1 MEMTMPANNSVF
13 ISATSADLASYRKAV
28 KDVFLTNRIL
38 PVEQT
43 NFPPDFRTVEEML
56 EATIRDCHAVVILV
70 GFVYGAEPSG
80 QPADRPRRSY
90 TQMEFD
96 IARRLGKPIYQ
107 FLAAEDCVFDARP
120 NESAELQALQLAHR
134 KAIETGNIRWEQF
147 SDCDQLRER
156 IAHIQFDRPVPGQVH
171 PLNLPYPSLGTLF
184 KGREAFLQRIREH
197 LLAKSRQNNAAYATR
212 ITQPQALCGLGGVG
226 KTRLAVEYGWRY
238 DEEYSATLF
247 VVADSPESLRRNL
260 AQLTGPLVLNLP
272 EQNRQEEEVKMAAA
286 IRWLLE
292 HPGWFLILDNVDNR
306 ASVQAVQELLARI
319 PGGHVLITSRIDNWS
334 KDVEPLELDVLSGE
348 DAKSFLLDR
357 TQVRRRVTVDDDADA
372 SVLSRELD
380 GLALALEQAG
390 AFIER
395 RRCSLGDYLKRWK
408 AGEAR
413 VRQWFDQEL
422 MHYPRSVAITYD
434 TTMRE
439 VGAVAAALFHLLS
452 WYAPDP
458 LPEGVLE
465 NPEAERILTEMTA
478 AAGLSAVEVVPEEAL
493 ADLSAFSM
501 VKKVDVQGVP
511 CVSQHRLVQEV
522 TQTQMPAAERNASL
536 LGAVRLLNEF
546 APTDAYRFETWREWR
561 LIVSHAE
568 ALWLKV
574 KDMDRNQWDPLLMKG
589 LAHYYLGQGRYRE
602 AIPIQKLLL
611 EVYEERLGSVSGKV
625 FEAKNDLALL
635 LNSVGEYAEAQRL
648 YREALAGWKSIDAS
662 EYEFGYA
669 ESLHNLGFSLM
680 CSGQLEES
688 ESTLRNALKLFQEK
702 SGEYHWR
709 TLMTEYSLARALRAK
724 GETENAVQM
733 LLANLEKKANHLP
746 GGENHPD
753 TLDSMM
759 SLARIMLEQG
769 KLSEAEG
776 LAKRAIAGGEQSLGK
791 DDSKTL
797 EAVTLLATIYAKA
810 NRPAE
815 AEALMQRLIDAGLRS
830 GDPATLLSYRQAA
843 YSWFTSGEYLKAE
856 RMLRGLVEKGFEVA
870 GNRCHLARV
879 LLLTDREQEAREEVA
894 KAWGNCGGA
903 PAYVIP
909 RILWFQIAFAPRQ
922 DGEIKINDAL
932 IRPLLGQMKTALQS
946 GDAFMEWT
954 MTPVLEHMR
963 SKLAEAD
970 YEFLATLVFVLS
982 DRAKMPDLD
991 RFTEWRDQPPVPLEA
1006 PLPNV

>member
-1 MEMTMPANNSVF
+1 
-13 ISATSADLASYRKAV
+13 
-28 KDVFLTNRIL
+28 
-38 PVEQT
+38 
-43 NFPPDFRTVEEML
+43 
-56 EATIRDCHAVVILV
+56 
-70 GFVYGAEPSG
+70 
-80 QPADRPRRSY
+80 
-90 TQMEFD
+90 MEFD

-107 FLAAEDCVFDARP
+107 FLAAEDCAFDARP

-134 KAIETGNIRWEQF
+134 KAIESGNPRWERF

-156 IAHIQFDRPVPGQVH
+156 IAHIPFDRPVLGH
-171 PLNLPYPSLGTLF
+171 PRNLPYPSLGTLF
-184 KGREAFLQRIREH
+184 KGRESFLQRIREH
-197 LLAKSRQNNAAYATR
+197 LLANSRDNNAANATR

-238 DEEYSATLF
+238 IDEYSATLF

-348 DAKSFLLDR
+348 DAKSFLLER
-357 TQVRRRVTVDDDADA
+357 TKERRRVTVDDDADA
-372 SVLSRELD
+372 SVLSQELD
-380 GLALALEQAG
+380 GLALALEQGG

-434 TTMRE
+434 TTMLE
-439 VGAVAAALFHLLS
+439 VGVVASALFHLLS
-452 WYAPDP
+452 WYASDP

-465 NPEAERILTEMTA
+465 SPEAESILTELIT
-478 AAGLSAVEVVPEEAL
+478 AAGLSAFEVVPEEAL
-493 ADLSAFSM
+493 DELSAFSM

-522 TQTQMPAAERNASL
+522 TQKQMPPAEKNASL
-536 LGAVRLLNEF
+536 LGAVRLLSAF
-546 APTDAYRFETWREWR
+546 APKDAYRFEVWREWR
-561 LIVSHAE
+561 LLVSHAE

-574 KDMDRNQWDPLLMKG
+574 KDMDRKQWNTSLMEG
-589 LAHYYLGQGRYRE
+589 LALYYLGQGRNEE
-602 AIPIQKLLL
+602 AIPIQRLVFEIK
-611 EVYEERLGSVSGKV
+611 EERLGSNAAQV
-625 FEAKNDLALL
+625 FLAKNDLALL

-669 ESLHNLGFSLM
+669 ESFHNLGDSLR
-680 CSGQLEES
+680 CSGQLDEAES
-688 ESTLRNALKLFQEK
+688 MLRDALKLFREK

-709 TLMTEYSLARALRAK
+709 TLMAEYSLANTLGVK
-724 GETENAVQM
+724 GETENAVQ
-733 LLANLEKKANHLP
+733 LLRVNIEKKANHLP

-753 TLDSMM
+753 TLNSMM
-759 SLARIMLEQG
+759 SLARIMLGQG
-769 KLSEAEG
+769 NLSEAEG
-776 LAKRAIAGGEQSLGK
+776 LAKRAITGREQSLGK
-791 DDSKTL
+791 DDSETL
-797 EAVTLLATIYAKA
+797 KAVALLAAIYTQA
-810 NRPAE
+810 NKPAE
-815 AEALMQRLIDAGLRS
+815 AGALRDRLIDAGLRT
-830 GDPATLLSYRQAA
+830 GDPAILLSYRQTA
-843 YSWFTSGEYLKAE
+843 YSWFASGEYLQAAK
-856 RMLRGLVEKGFEVA
+856 MLRGLLEKGFEMA

-879 LLLTDREQEAREEVA
+879 LLLTDRAQEAQEEVA
-894 KAWGNCGGA
+894 RAWEHRGGA

-909 RILWFQIAFAPRQ
+909 RILWFRIAFARGQ
-922 DGEIKINDAL
+922 CGEIGSYDAWL
-932 IRPLLGQMKTALQS
+932 RLLFGQMKTALQS
-946 GDAFMEWT
+946 DNAFMEWT
-954 MTPVLEHMR
+954 MTPVLEHLKP
-963 SKLAEAD
+963 KLVESD
-970 YEFLATLVFVLS
+970 YEILASLVSVLN
-982 DRAKMPDLD
+982 DRTKMPDLD
-991 RFTEWRDQPPVPLEA
+991 RFSEWRDQPPIPLDA
-1006 PLPNV
+1006 PLPDG